1 MRLETR
7 KLLLDALEACHSIKK
22 LCQGVTMQ
30 RYMAERGIK
39 RAVEREFEISG
50 EALNRLSRLDE
61 ETSARITALRR
72 IVNFRN
78 RLIHGYDTID
88 DEIVWGVVEEH
99 LPLLTNQLES
109 LVKEGEQSESGGDLP
124 AKD

>member
-22 LCQGVTMQ
+22 LCTGVTL
-30 RYMAERGIK
+30 RHYTAERGIK

-50 EALNRLSRLDE
+50 EALNRLSKLDA
-61 ETSARITALRR
+61 ETAAQIAELRR
-72 IVNFRN
+72 VVDFRN

-88 DEIVWGVVEEH
+88 DEIVWGIVEKH
-99 LPLLTNQLES
+99 LPTLTLQLET
-109 LVKEGEQSESGGDLP
+109 LVEKGEESESASGSS
-124 AKD
+124 ANQ